1 MGRQNQIVK
10 LYHEA
15 TLLKT
20 GTISTLMYVFSIYFV
35 ASPNSRE
42 STYDFSIILIRK
54 KIFQIKMYINSIINQ
69 HQKAYTKTL
78 NSSQY
83 VLDTEN
89 PNAWVSFFFVGIWA
103 AVYALLLLCCVQQ
116 QLSLNV
122 SWGGKDKKGRI
133 GGRATSLNSNERAFP
148 AHWSK
153 RTENMH
159 RLWGTIFS
167 VMVYFIL

>member
-1 MGRQNQIVK
+1 MKPHCLKRAQSQLLIIDTDPS
-10 LYHEA
+10 LY
-15 TLLKT
+15 
-20 GTISTLMYVFSIYFV
+20 GFSIYFV

-42 STYDFSIILIRK
+42 SIYDFLLFLSEK
-54 KIFQIKMYINSIINQ
+54 KIFQIKIYINSIINQ
-69 HQKAYTKTL
+69 HQKAYHVNTKTL

-103 AVYALLLLCCVQQ
+103 AMYALLLLCCVQQ

-122 SWGGKDKKGRI
+122 SLGGEDGKGCR
-133 GGRATSLNSNERAFP
+133 GGRATCLDSKERAFP

-153 RTENMH
+153 CTGNMH
-159 RLWGTIFS
+159 HLWGTIFS
-167 VMVYFIL
+167 VMVYLIL